1 MAGSRTIPLARSAQ
15 ASSSAFF
22 SSLTETN
29 SGRCRSI
36 CPVNS
41 SRLPPAA
48 SATTP
53 NRSGS
58 ASTTERHCRPIE
70 PVEPKMDSRFKD
82 ESFLR
87 LEPNLP
93 GQTLLSV
100 SRPWVEGPVD
110 LLAGRVDPNPIVPD
124 NRDCQNQRIYPVKY
138 AAMPR
143 QKRSRIFDACAPL
156 VSGFQEITCLTR
168 DIPCRSHA

>member
-1 MAGSRTIPLARSAQ
+1 MAGSGAIPLARSAQ
-15 ASSSAFF
+15 ANSSAFF

-36 CPVNS
+36 WPVNS

-53 NRSGS
+53 NRSGN

-87 LEPNLP
+87 LAPNLP
-93 GQTLLSV
+93 GQTFLSV

-110 LLAGRVDPNPIVPD
+110 LPVGRVDPNPIVPD
-124 NRDCQNQRIYPVKY
+124 NRDCQNQRIDPVKY
-138 AAMPR
+138 ASMSR
-143 QKRSRIFDACAPL
+143 QQCSRILDACASF
-156 VSGFQEITCLTR
+156 VSGFEQITSL
-168 DIPCRSHA
+168 